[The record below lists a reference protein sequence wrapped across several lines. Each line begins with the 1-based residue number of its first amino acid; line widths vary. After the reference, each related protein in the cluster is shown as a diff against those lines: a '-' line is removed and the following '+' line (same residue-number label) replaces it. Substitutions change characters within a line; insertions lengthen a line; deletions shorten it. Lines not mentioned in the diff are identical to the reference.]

1 MANCTKCGRKLPS
14 LVFGKRICEWCVRHE
29 AMQRGE
35 EPENAV
41 QPVMPAP
48 WTISNRS
55 TLGFPQILVGINL
68 LVFVAMVLNG
78 ISITDPG
85 GETLV
90 RWGANWGRL
99 TMTGQ
104 WWRLITYMFL
114 HIGILHIAMNMWS
127 LWYLG
132 SLCESLFGT
141 WTFGAV
147 YVVSGIAGGIA
158 SLAWNPYAVSAG
170 ASGAIFGLV
179 GALIASFYLGEFSMP
194 QGFIRPQLRILLI
207 FSAFSLLNGIF
218 GRVDNAAHLG
228 GLITGLAF
236 GALIARVAPSGDNVL
251 RRGAVVSLVSL
262 LVLAGGWLRYS
273 HAYTLYYRWGDVLLS
288 QNRPVEA
295 IAEFQRAI
303 RAKPNYV
310 PAHLALSYAYSF
322 IPNYVQA
329 EAELKQVLELDPQ
342 NATAHYALGFIY
354 LNEQRTGEAREIFK
368 QILTADPNSAR
379 AHFGLGAALAAEKR
393 YDEAIREYSA
403 ALQIN
408 PKFEGAYFNIGMS
421 HAILKRYDE
430 AIAAYLKEREIG
442 DDYQTE
448 SALADAYRN
457 KGMQKEAEDAMN
469 RAAQLKQ
476 AQ

>member
-1 MANCTKCGRKLPS
+1 
-14 LVFGKRICEWCVRHE
+14 
-29 AMQRGE
+29 MQRGE

-41 QPVMPAP
+41 QPVMPVP
-48 WTISNRS
+48 WAAGNTSSIGL
-55 TLGFPQILVGINL
+55 TQALVGINFV
-68 LVFVAMVLNG
+68 VFIAMVLNG
-78 ISITDPG
+78 ISATDPG
-85 GETLV
+85 GEALV

-141 WTFGAV
+141 WTFGAI
-147 YVVSGIAGGIA
+147 YVVSGVAGGVA
-158 SLAWNPYAVSAG
+158 SLAWNPHAVSAG

-179 GALIASFYLGEFSMP
+179 GALIASYYLGEFSMP
-194 QGFIRPQLRILLI
+194 QGFIRPQLRILVI
-207 FSAFSLLNGIF
+207 FAAYSLLNGIF

-228 GLITGLAF
+228 GLAAGLAF
-236 GALIARVAPSGDNVL
+236 GALIARLAPSADSIL
-251 RRGAVVSLVSL
+251 ARGAVVSLVSL
-262 LVLAGGWLRYS
+262 LVLVGGWLRYS
-273 HAYTLYYRWGDVLLS
+273 HAYTLYYRWGDALLS

-295 IAEFQRAI
+295 IADFQRAI
-303 RAKPNYV
+303 RVKPDYV

-379 AHFGLGAALAAEKR
+379 AHFGLGAAFAADKR
-393 YDEAIREYSA
+393 YDEAIREYRA

-408 PKFEGAYFNIGMS
+408 PRLEGAYYNIGMS
-421 HAILKRYDE
+421 QAMLKRYDE
-430 AIAAYLKEREIG
+430 AIGAYLKEREIG

>member
-1 MANCTKCGRKLPS
+1 MPGLG
-14 LVFGKRICEWCVRHE
+14 FGKRICEWCVRHE

-35 EPENAV
+35 EPEDSV
-41 QPVMPAP
+41 QPVMPVP
-48 WTISNRS
+48 WAGGNTSSIG
-55 TLGFPQILVGINL
+55 LMQALVGINL
-68 LVFVAMVLNG
+68 VVFVAMVLNG

-85 GETLV
+85 GDALV

-99 TMTGQ
+99 TMAGQ

-147 YVVSGIAGGIA
+147 YVICGIAGGIA
-158 SLAWNPYAVSAG
+158 SLAWHPYTVSAG

-179 GALIASFYLGEFSMP
+179 GALISSYYLGEFSMP
-194 QGFIRPQLRILLI
+194 QGFIRPQLRMLLI
-207 FSAFSLLNGIF
+207 FSAYSLFNGIF
-218 GRVDNAAHLG
+218 GRVDNAAHIG
-228 GLITGLAF
+228 GLVTGLAF
-236 GALIARVAPSGDNVL
+236 GALIARLAPSGNNVL
-251 RRGAVVSLVSL
+251 ARGAVVSFVSL

-273 HAYTLYYRWGDVLLS
+273 QAYKLYYRWGDELLS
-288 QNRPVEA
+288 QNRAVEA
-295 IAEFQRAI
+295 IADFQRAI
-303 RAKPNYV
+303 RVKPDYI

-322 IPNYVQA
+322 IPDYVQA
-329 EAELKQVLELDPQ
+329 EAELKRVLELDPR
-342 NATAHYALGFIY
+342 NNTAHYALGFIY
-354 LNEQRTGEAREIFK
+354 LNEQRTTEAREIFK

-379 AHFGLGAALAAEKR
+379 AHFGLGAAFSADKR
-393 YDEAIREYSA
+393 YDEAIREYRA

-408 PKFEGAYFNIGMS
+408 PRFEGAYFNIGMS
-421 HAILKRYDE
+421 QAMLKRYDE

-457 KGMQKEAEDAMN
+457 KGMQKEAADAMN
-469 RAAQLKQ
+469 RAVQLKETQ
-476 AQ
+476 

>member
-14 LVFGKRICEWCVRHE
+14 LFGKRICEWCVRHE

-35 EPENAV
+35 DPEDAV
-41 QPVMPAP
+41 QPVMPVP
-48 WTISNRS
+48 WTGSSSS
-55 TLGFPQILVGINL
+55 TLGFTQILVGINL

-78 ISITDPG
+78 ISATNPG
-85 GETLV
+85 GEALV

-127 LWYLG
+127 LWNLG

-158 SLAWNPYAVSAG
+158 SLAWNPHAVSAG

-179 GALIASFYLGEFSMP
+179 GALIAAFYLGEFSMP

-207 FSAFSLLNGIF
+207 FSAYSLLYGVF

-228 GLITGLAF
+228 GLVTGLAF
-236 GALIARVAPSGDNVL
+236 GALIARVAPSTNSVL
-251 RRGAVVSLVSL
+251 ARGAVVSFVTL

-273 HAYTLYYRWGDVLLS
+273 RAYTLYYQWGDELLS
-288 QNRPVEA
+288 ENRPVEA
-295 IAEFQRAI
+295 IVDFQRAI
-303 RAKPNYV
+303 RVKPNYV
-310 PAHLALSYAYSF
+310 PAHLALAYAYSF

-329 EAELKQVLELDPQ
+329 EAELKTVLELDSRD
-342 NATAHYALGFIY
+342 ATARYALGFIY
-354 LNEQRTGEAREIFK
+354 LNEQRMSEARGIFK
-368 QILTADPNSAR
+368 QILAEDPNSAR
-379 AHFGLGAALAAEKR
+379 AHFGLGAAFAAEKR
-393 YDEAIREYSA
+393 YNEAIREYSA

-408 PKFEGAYFNIGMS
+408 PGFEGAYFNIGSSQAM
-421 HAILKRYDE
+421 LKRYDD
-430 AIAAYLKEREIG
+430 AIAAYLKEREIA

-457 KGMQKEAEDAMN
+457 KGMQKEADDATK
-469 RAAQLKQ
+469 RAAELKQ
-476 AQ
+476 DQ